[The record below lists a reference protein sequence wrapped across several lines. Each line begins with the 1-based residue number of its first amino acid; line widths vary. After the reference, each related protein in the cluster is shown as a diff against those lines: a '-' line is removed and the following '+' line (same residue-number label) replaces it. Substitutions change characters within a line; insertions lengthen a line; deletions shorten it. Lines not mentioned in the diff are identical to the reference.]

1 MDYIY
6 NITFF
11 VGKERLETLLSFLRG
26 EFLETALSGA
36 GVELLHLTRVVN
48 NQAMGMMEGEEQAVS
63 LGMQFSAADKTALDG
78 WCAGA
83 LHRAFEDLTARF
95 GDEVLHF
102 DTLLEVL

>member
-1 MDYIY
+1 MNYIY

-26 EFLETALSGA
+26 EFLDTALSGT
-36 GVELLHLTRVVN
+36 GVEFLHLTRVVN

-63 LGMQFSAADKTALDG
+63 IGMQFSAADKTALDG

-83 LHRAFEDLTARF
+83 LHQAFESLSARF
-95 GDEVLHF
+95 GEEVLHF

>member
-48 NQAMGMMEGEEQAVS
+48 NQAMGMMEDEEQAVS
-63 LGMQFSAADKTALDG
+63 LGMQFAATDKTALDG

-83 LHRAFEDLTARF
+83 LHQAFESLSARF
-95 GDEVLHF
+95 GEEVLHF

>member
-36 GVELLHLTRVVN
+36 GVEHLHLTRVVN
-48 NQAMGMMEGEEQAVS
+48 NQAMGIVEGEEQAVS
-63 LGMQFSAADKTALDG
+63 LGMQFAAADKTALDG